1 MIVLKFN
8 YYKIKKVNK
17 WKINI
22 VSDVVCPWCII
33 GYKRLE
39 QAIKELNVED
49 KIEIEWQPFELN
61 PNIAIEG
68 ENIIEH
74 MNYKYGMKAKQVNDY
89 QEERKKDGAN
99 LGFKYDYYDDMKI
112 VNTRDAHIL
121 INYAKDFGKQNE
133 LQMRLFS
140 AHFGERKIISNR
152 DILAKEVETVGLNV
166 DEAMGKLDGIARD
179 KIIKKEE
186 YWRSKGI
193 NSVPSIIFNNTSM
206 INGAYGVDEYKKII
220 LKLLEEQK

>member
-1 MIVLKFN
+1 MKN
-8 YYKIKKVNK
+8 KIK
-17 WKINI
+17 IDI

-49 KIEIEWQPFELN
+49 KIEIAWQPFELN

-74 MNYKYGMKAKQVNDY
+74 MNYKYGMKAEQVNAY

-121 INYAKDFGKQNE
+121 IDYAKEFGKQNE

-152 DILAKEVETVGLNV
+152 DVLAKEVETVGLNV
-166 DEAMGKLDGIARD
+166 VDAMSKLDGIARD
-179 KIIKKEE
+179 EIIKKEE

-193 NSVPSIIFNNTSM
+193 NSVPSMIFNNTSM
-206 INGAYGVDEYKKII
+206 INGAYSVDEYKKII

>member
-1 MIVLKFN
+1 MKN
-8 YYKIKKVNK
+8 KIK
-17 WKINI
+17 IDI

-33 GYKRLE
+33 GYKRLV
-39 QAIKELNVED
+39 QAIKELNLED

-61 PNIAIEG
+61 PDISIEG

-74 MNYKYGMKAKQVNDY
+74 MNYKYGMKEEQVNAY
-89 QEERKKDGAN
+89 QEERKKDGVN

-121 INYAKDFGKQNE
+121 IDYAKDFGKQNE
-133 LQMRLFS
+133 LQVRLFS

-152 DILAKEVETVGLNV
+152 DILAKEVEAVGLNV
-166 DEAMGKLDGIARD
+166 DDAMSKLDGIARD

>member
-1 MIVLKFN
+1 MKN
-8 YYKIKKVNK
+8 KIK
-17 WKINI
+17 IDI

-61 PNIAIEG
+61 PDISIEG

-74 MNYKYGMKAKQVNDY
+74 MNYKYGMKAEQVNAY

-121 INYAKDFGKQNE
+121 IDYAKEFGKQNE

-152 DILAKEVETVGLNV
+152 DVLSKEVEAVGLNV
-166 DEAMGKLDGIARD
+166 EDAMSKLDGIKRD
-179 KIIKKEE
+179 EIIKKEE

-193 NSVPSIIFNNTSM
+193 NSVPSMIFNNTSI